1 MLLAFIHTEK
11 TGGTTLNQVL
21 RRNLFMRFA
30 DVRPLAPSSRRR
42 FGAADFRAYR
52 RLNPRLC
59 AISGHAVR
67 PGLDVGDGAA
77 GVRYVTLLRDPAK
90 RHVSQFL
97 YFVRIGMR
105 PDDFGK
111 FLDEREFMNV
121 QTRKIAGDAGPAAAA
136 EMLDGMLAVGALEEF
151 DAFMLRL
158 ADALKP
164 MPFDPRYVTRNT
176 GSADADRAAEL
187 LERHRARIDERNEDD
202 WMLYRRAL
210 DEVIPR
216 HSSRYRGDLQADLAE
231 FRERNARFRLGLR
244 DYADFA
250 VRKLYYEPASGLV
263 RWSNG
268 MPAAGSY

>member
-11 TGGTTLNQVL
+11 TGGTTLNQIL

-30 DVRPLAPSSRRR
+30 DVRPLSPSSRRR

-59 AISGHAVR
+59 AISGHAVQ
-67 PGLDVGDGAA
+67 PGLDVGDGATD
-77 GVRYVTLLRDPAK
+77 VRYVTLLRDPA
-90 RHVSQFL
+90 RRYVSQFL

-121 QTRKIAGDAGPAAAA
+121 QTRKVAGDEGPAAAA
-136 EMLDGMLAVGALEEF
+136 ERLEAMIAVGALEEF

-164 MPFDPRYVTRNT
+164 MRFDPRYVARNV
-176 GSADADRAAEL
+176 GSADADRAGEL
-187 LERHRARIDERNEDD
+187 LDRHRARIDERNEDD
-202 WMLYRRAL
+202 WALYRRAMA
-210 DEVIPR
+210 EIIPR
-216 HSSRYRGDLQADLAE
+216 HCARYRGDLPADLAR

-250 VRKLYYEPASGLV
+250 VRKLYYGPASSLV
-263 RWSNG
+263 RLRNG

>member
-30 DVRPLAPSSRRR
+30 DVRPLSPSSRRR
-42 FGAADFRAYR
+42 FDAADFRAYR

-59 AISGHAVR
+59 AISGHAVQ
-67 PGLDVGDGAA
+67 PGLRIDDGAT

-90 RHVSQFL
+90 RYVSQFL

-105 PDDFGK
+105 ADDFGK
-111 FLDEREFMNV
+111 FLGEREFMNV
-121 QTRKIAGDAGPAAAA
+121 QTRKIAGDAGPHAAA
-136 EMLDGMLAVGALEEF
+136 ELLDGMLAVGALEEF

-176 GSADADRAAEL
+176 GSPDADRAAEL

-202 WMLYRRAL
+202 WALYRRATA
-210 DEVIPR
+210 EIIPR
-216 HSSRYRGDLQADLAE
+216 HCARYRGDLESDLVD
-231 FRERNARFRLGLR
+231 FRERNTRFRLGLR

-250 VRKLYYEPASGLV
+250 VRKLYYEPASSLV